1 MFHRNILKEFGQWEV
16 KSDRKPLVLRGA
28 RQVGKTSAVNLFS
41 EKFDQYLYLNLDR
54 QEDRAFF
61 EKDYSFQNL
70 IDNLFFSKNI
80 EKNAGKTLVFID
92 EIQNSPKAVNLL
104 RYFYEDYPELFVI
117 AAGSLLE
124 SLIDNQISFPVGRV
138 EYLAMRPC
146 SFEEYLTAADEK
158 KALEILDQHPIPEYA
173 HDKLADLFR
182 QYSIIGGMPGIIKNY
197 LENRDHVKLKPLYGD
212 LVTSYLDDVEK
223 YARNATMKHVIRHII
238 NSAFLKAGQ
247 RIKFEGFGNSNYRS
261 REIGDAFRTL
271 EKAMLLQMVFPVVN
285 ARLPMDIKNRTPK
298 LQMVDTGLV
307 SHMAGVQGN
316 LLGAGFIDDAFKG
329 KIAEHITGQE
339 LISTENSVLGRLNYW
354 LRDSRNSQAEID
366 YILSYKDL
374 LIPVEVKS
382 GPSGKLKSLHLFMD
396 NAPHHWAVRVFSG
409 TMQIEEATT
418 PNGKRF
424 SLISIPFYL
433 AGRIKTILEKVIKE

>member
-1 MFHRNILKEFGQWEV
+1 MFHRNILKEFERWEV
-16 KSDRKPLVLRGA
+16 KTDRKPVVLRGA
-28 RQVGKTSAVNLFS
+28 RQVGKTSAVNLYS
-41 EKFDQYLYLNLDR
+41 KKFDRYLYLNLDR

-104 RYFYEDYPELFVI
+104 RYFYEDYPELYVI

-124 SLIDNQISFPVGRV
+124 SMIDNQISFPVGRV

-146 SFEEYLTAADEK
+146 SFDEYLLAVDEK
-158 KALEILDQHPIPEYA
+158 KAFEILDQYPIPEFA
-173 HDKLADLFR
+173 HDKLAALFH
-182 QYSIIGGMPGIIKNY
+182 QYSIIGGMPEIIRNY
-197 LENRDHVKLKPLYGD
+197 AEHRDLIKLKALYDG
-212 LVTSYLDDVEK
+212 LITSYLDDVEK

-271 EKAMLLQMVFPVVN
+271 EKAMLLQMIYPAVN
-285 ARLPMDIKNRTPK
+285 ARLPMDIKYRTPK

-307 SHMAGVQGN
+307 SHMAGIRGE
-316 LLGAGFIDDAFKG
+316 LLGAGFIEDAFKG

-354 LRDSRNSQAEID
+354 MRDSRNSQAEID
-366 YILSYKDL
+366 FIVSYKDL

-396 NAPHHWAVRVFSG
+396 IAPHHWAVRVFSG
-409 TMQIEEATT
+409 KMLIEEVTT

-424 SLISIPFYL
+424 TLISIPFYL
-433 AGRIKTILEKVIKE
+433 AGRISKVLENIIN